1 MTKDCEEHSS
11 SVLDDPVLKG
21 ISERIGCTVAQL
33 SIAWAIK
40 RNVAVVT
47 KTESRPRMNE
57 NLNSTVFIEK
67 ITSDDM
73 KKIDSLNANICK
85 FWDISKFP

>member
-21 ISERIGCTVAQL
+21 ISERIGSTVAQL

-47 KTESRPRMNE
+47 KTENRPRMNE
-57 NLNSTVFIEK
+57 NLNSTEFIEK

>member
-1 MTKDCEEHSS
+1 MMKDFEDQPT
-11 SVLDDPVLKG
+11 SVLDDPVLKS

-40 RNVAVVT
+40 RKVAVVT
-47 KTESRPRMNE
+47 KTETRSRMDE
-57 NLNSTVFIEK
+57 NLNSTMFVEK

>member
-1 MTKDCEEHSS
+1 MRKYCEDHPF
-11 SVLDDPVLKG
+11 SVLDDPILKS

-33 SIAWAIK
+33 SMAWAIK
-40 RNVAVVT
+40 QKVAVVT
-47 KTESRPRMNE
+47 KTETRSRMDE
-57 NLNSTVFIEK
+57 NLNSTMFVEQM
-67 ITSDDM
+67 TSEDI